1 MLNFQPKKLVFL
13 FLMMLFAFTTSAQQ
27 DHFVYLQ
34 TDNGKPFY
42 VKMNKKILSS
52 SAEGYIIIPNI
63 TSGVYQIKVGF
74 PKNEYPEENFTLSVD
89 NNNEGYLIKHVD
101 ENGLQLFNIETLAL
115 ISGSHEIAN
124 TAIAKPDSVK
134 KEANPFTQM
143 LANVVK
149 DSSILQNHQVVVE
162 NSIKP
167 ADSSLALSNIK
178 ATTPVD
184 SNKTDSLNLGKNIP
198 VPAIGLKT
206 TDSSVTNTVETS
218 QVSKSVSSQVATKTS
233 PISKLLS
240 MQNEDGWQMMYGDSN
255 ENKLDTVLVFMP
267 LDKNKLPANSE
278 PTNNDNFNFTATKKS
293 NNSTTDTSNFTFTS
307 REIKP
312 EKEKSG
318 IVLRNDN
325 VPVQHDSA
333 GKTAPEQV
341 FYIGPKK
348 NENGSATNPSMEKN
362 SLITDVKITGASKKK
377 NEDDQNSGTQLVV
390 LPKVV
395 TSSKVN
401 SDCKAFAENEDFLR
415 LRKKMAAEN
424 TKEDMIKVA
433 SKFFKSKCYSTEQI
447 KNLSYLFLTDEGK
460 YMFFDAAYAFTSDS
474 DQYPVLESQLKDD
487 YYRNRF
493 IAMIKK

>member
-27 DHFVYLQ
+27 DHFIYLQ

-42 VKMNKKILSS
+42 VKMDKKILSS
-52 SAEGYIIIPNI
+52 SSEGYIIIPNV

-74 PKNEYPEENFTLSVD
+74 AKNEYPEENFTLSVG
-89 NNNEGYLIKHVD
+89 NNNEGYLIKHFD

-115 ISGSHEIAN
+115 ISGSREIAN

-162 NSIKP
+162 NPIKP
-167 ADSSLALSNIK
+167 ADTSLALANVNVP
-178 ATTPVD
+178 APA
-184 SNKTDSLNLGKNIP
+184 SNKTDTLNLEKN
-198 VPAIGLKT
+198 VPATALKST
-206 TDSSVTNTVETS
+206 GSSVTNTMETS
-218 QVSKSVSSQVATKTS
+218 VVSKATSSTTATKTS

-240 MQNEDGWQMMYGDSN
+240 MQNEDGWQLMYGDSN
-255 ENKLDTVLVFMP
+255 GNKLDTVLVFIP
-267 LDKNKLPANSE
+267 LQKNQIIAPSK
-278 PTNNDNFNFTATKKS
+278 PTNNDNFDFTANKKA
-293 NNSTTDTSNFTFTS
+293 NNSNTDTSNFTAASTV
-307 REIKP
+307 IKP
-312 EKEKSG
+312 GNEKAVT
-318 IVLRNDN
+318 VLRNDN
-325 VPVQHDSA
+325 VPAQNDST

-348 NENGSATNPSMEKN
+348 NENVSAGNSTVEKN
-362 SLITDVKITGASKKK
+362 SLITDVKITSTSKKK
-377 NEDDQNSGTQLVV
+377 NEDNQNSGTQLVV

-401 SDCKAFAENEDFLR
+401 SDCKAFADNEDFLR

-424 TKEDMIKVA
+424 NKEEMIKVA
-433 SKFFKSKCYSTEQI
+433 RKYFKSKCYSTEQI

-474 DQYPVLESQLKDD
+474 DQYSVLESQLKDD

-493 IAMIKK
+493 MAMIKK

>member
-1 MLNFQPKKLVFL
+1 MLNFQPKKLFFL

-27 DHFVYLQ
+27 DHFIYLQ

-42 VKMNKKILSS
+42 VKMDKKILSS
-52 SAEGYIIIPNI
+52 SSEGYIIIPNV
-63 TSGVYQIKVGF
+63 TNGVYQIKVGF
-74 PKNEYPEENFTLSVD
+74 AKNEYPEENFTLSVD
-89 NNNEGYLIKHVD
+89 NNNEGYLIKHFD

-162 NSIKP
+162 NPIKP
-167 ADSSLALSNIK
+167 ADTSLALANVNVP
-178 ATTPVD
+178 TPP
-184 SNKTDSLNLGKNIP
+184 SNKTDSLNLEKN
-198 VPAIGLKT
+198 VSETALKS
-206 TDSSVTNTVETS
+206 TDSSVTNTMETS
-218 QVSKSVSSQVATKTS
+218 VVSKASSSTTVAKTS
-233 PISKLLS
+233 PVSKLLS

-255 ENKLDTVLVFMP
+255 ENKLDTVLVFIP
-267 LDKNKLPANSE
+267 LQNNQTITSSKQ
-278 PTNNDNFNFTATKKS
+278 TNNDNFDFTANKKANNSNTDTFNFTETP
-293 NNSTTDTSNFTFTS
+293 TV
-307 REIKP
+307 IKP
-312 EKEKSG
+312 GKEKAE
-318 IVLRNDN
+318 IVLSNDN
-325 VPVQHDSA
+325 VPAQNDSA

-348 NENGSATNPSMEKN
+348 NENASTGNSTSEKN
-362 SLITDVKITGASKKK
+362 SLITDVKITNSSKKK
-377 NEDDQNSGTQLVV
+377 NDDNQNSGTQLVV

-401 SDCKAFAENEDFLR
+401 SDCKAFADNEDFLR

-424 TKEDMIKVA
+424 NREDMIKVA
-433 SKFFKSKCYSTEQI
+433 RKYFKSKCYSTEQI

-474 DQYPVLESQLKDD
+474 DQYSVLESQLKDD

-493 IAMIKK
+493 MAMIKK